1 MIYQHTQNITE
12 NKGKIENNAE
22 KIGLN
27 SAEINVHTLNIAENK
42 DNIVSSITFYFIRFN
57 TPQDKYL
64 YVYIGKHE

>member
-42 DNIVSSITFYFIRFN
+42 GNIVSLIFHLSVLIHCKTNIFIFMF
-57 TPQDKYL
+57 
-64 YVYIGKHE
+64 I